1 MKITALQPQRRNKRR
16 VSVLLD
22 GNFLFGLAS
31 ETVAALGLRVGME
44 VDRGK
49 LDDIAREEQQYQAL
63 QYAFLLL
70 SYKARTTSELKQ
82 RLGRKGFSP
91 ETVSRTMQR
100 LSELKMVDDAGF
112 ARRFTEDRINIG
124 RKGKW
129 RVRGELLKRGVA
141 KEHIED
147 ALATAPDEKEAAREV
162 AHKYLIRNRR
172 LEPDILTRRLYAF
185 LARRGFSPDT
195 IRQVIDIDE
204 AGST

>member
-1 MKITALQPQRRNKRR
+1 VRITTLQPQRRNKRR
-16 VSVLLD
+16 VSVFLD

-82 RLGRKGFSP
+82 RLARKGFAP
-91 ETVSRTMQR
+91 DIVSRTMQR
-100 LSELKMVDDAGF
+100 LIELKMVDDEGF
-112 ARRFTEDRINIG
+112 ARRFAEDRITIG
-124 RKGKW
+124 HKGKW

-147 ALATAPDEKEAAREV
+147 ALATAPEEKEAAREV
-162 AHKYLIRNRR
+162 AEKYLSRNRR
-172 LEPDILTRRLYAF
+172 LDPDVLRRRLYAF

-195 IRQVIDIDE
+195 IRQVLGVAGDE
-204 AGST
+204 